1 MNEQDINHVNISLN
15 VNNKKEV
22 DLIDN
27 TESTT
32 LQCEELDH
40 ESENKNTMVKKKTS
54 ELENKSNQ
62 NMIDNVLNN
71 ESVKYKKEPW
81 CKLDKT
87 TKIRKITEY
96 VNSQLQ
102 NKYMLNKTEI
112 DTVSG
117 YLIACLDKVKLQR
130 VKDVDYRK
138 DSGEI
143 INIPSL
149 YFDKSTRKFTLK
161 RCDRRVST
169 LKSLSKPKK
178 KKKSIN
184 K

>member
-1 MNEQDINHVNISLN
+1 M
-15 VNNKKEV
+15 
-22 DLIDN
+22 
-27 TESTT
+27 
-32 LQCEELDH
+32 
-40 ESENKNTMVKKKTS
+40 
-54 ELENKSNQ
+54 
-62 NMIDNVLNN
+62 
-71 ESVKYKKEPW
+71 
-81 CKLDKT
+81 
-87 TKIRKITEY
+87 
-96 VNSQLQ
+96 
-102 NKYMLNKTEI
+102 
-112 DTVSG
+112 VSG

-178 KKKSIN
+178 KKKIN
-184 K
+184 